1 MANTENM
8 KKTANDKNTPSSG
21 SSLVAPSNSLF
32 ISLRVK
38 LLIGFTL
45 IFSAVFAAAF
55 YWFYS
60 FTTQR
65 AIQKVRDELNA
76 TLQGAAEG
84 INVSELLALYEEG
97 EPNQEAFS
105 DDPRYESQLEW
116 FEVVQSVEPRA
127 WPYTYLLAENLDQV
141 RRQVELPDGEIGV
154 EISPPT
160 EEYEIIAL
168 VDLWSIHNPDKSYG
182 FLESD
187 SPSEY
192 SVQAWESGNLVERPG
207 LYSDSFGSWMSSY
220 TALKDNSGD
229 VVALLGVD
237 IQSDYVLSLQQAIRD
252 RVLLSF
258 GVTYSV
264 LFVLVYILSGVF
276 TQPLN
281 RLKKMAERIGEG
293 DYEQDL
299 SRSSNST
306 VSDEITTLA
315 QVFDIMVTKVKSR
328 EENLKGKIEELK
340 ILIDEDK
347 RHKQVQEIVESD
359 FFQDLQSKAKS
370 MRDKTS
376 WKADL
381 ARDEEDSQDN

>member
-1 MANTENM
+1 MINPEKTKMTVEG
-8 KKTANDKNTPSSG
+8 KTADSTSG
-21 SSLVAPSNSLF
+21 SIAMPRKTIF

-45 IFSAVFAAAF
+45 LFSAVFAAAF

-65 AIQKVRDELNA
+65 ALQKVRDELNA
-76 TLQGAAEG
+76 TLEGAAEG
-84 INVSELLALYEEG
+84 INVPELLALYEEG
-97 EPNQEAFS
+97 DPNQEGFS
-105 DDPRYESQLEW
+105 DDPRYENQLEW

-127 WPYTYLLAENLDQV
+127 WPYTYLLAENLEEV
-141 RRQVELPDGEIGV
+141 RRQVELPNGEIGV
-154 EISPPT
+154 EVSPPT
-160 EEYEIIAL
+160 ENYEIIAL

-220 TALKDNSGD
+220 TPLKDESGN

-237 IQSDYVLSLQQAIRD
+237 IQSDYVLSVQQAIRE

-258 GVTYSV
+258 GITYSA
-264 LFVLVYILSGVF
+264 LFILVYIISGVF

-281 RLKKMAERIGEG
+281 RLKQMAERIGEG

-328 EENLKGKIEELK
+328 EENLKGKIAELE

-347 RHKQVQEIVESD
+347 RNKQVQEIVESD
-359 FFQDLQSKAKS
+359 FFQDLQLKAKS

-376 WKADL
+376 WKDD
-381 ARDEEDSQDN
+381 RDRDQEDSQDN